1 MAIFNSYVKLP
12 EGTWL
17 VSHCHVWCSVF
28 VCDCCADLCKK
39 DPGRRPFRG
48 SYDGWMISYFW
59 CFHQCPIPFVD
70 WRLNVVL
77 PGCFQWRLL
86 YHQVFVEPLTASVP
100 IFSGTMDLETDCSL
114 KHFLNRL
121 HPSSPHPDHLIIH
134 AHGVAISLQSWA
146 EAMFI
151 RVIAPR
157 LDRIPWCGI
166 HPSALLGW
174 YTPIVCRNNMDWVI
188 LICWGIMLGIHW
200 LFHIIPNGYYNKN
213 PKMVYNPAMGH
224 LMGIIMGIW
233 CKILIN

>member
-77 PGCFQWRLL
+77 PGCFSMAFAVSSGFRWTIDSQCAKSFR
-86 YHQVFVEPLTASVP
+86 EP
-100 IFSGTMDLETDCSL
+100 MDLETDCSL

-121 HPSSPHPDHLIIH
+121 HPSSPHPDHLIH
-134 AHGVAISLQSWA
+134 AHGVAIQP
-146 EAMFI
+146 AMGWGY
-151 RVIAPR
+151 V
-157 LDRIPWCGI
+157 
-166 HPSALLGW
+166 HPGHRTKAGSDPMVW
-174 YTPIVCRNNMDWVI
+174 YTPIRT
-188 LICWGIMLGIHW
+188 GG
-200 LFHIIPNGYYNKN
+200 
-213 PKMVYNPAMGH
+213 MVYTISP
-224 LMGIIMGIW
+224 LRE
-233 CKILIN
+233 

>member
-121 HPSSPHPDHLIIH
+121 HPSSPHPDHLIH
-134 AHGVAISLQSWA
+134 AHGVAISLPWA

-166 HPSALLGW
+166 HPSALVGW
-174 YTPIVCRNNMDWVI
+174 YTPLVHCGNNSNQN
-188 LICWGIMLGIHW
+188 
-200 LFHIIPNGYYNKN
+200 PN
-213 PKMVYNPAMGH
+213 MVYNPAMGV
-224 LMGIIMGIW
+224 
-233 CKILIN
+233 